1 MDLKHFSISYRLPL
15 TRTLLQHTSQ
25 MWLVVPSS
33 RKCAADG
40 KTAKSFEGNQGLKC
54 KWRCFS
60 WVWEMKDARQSA
72 VVQGYR

>member
-1 MDLKHFSISYRLPL
+1 
-15 TRTLLQHTSQ
+15 